1 MIVRVF
7 LHLSL
12 GLFFF
17 VLKSIFYN
25 MNVSCT
31 ALLLHYILYD
41 KLYLNGLLPI
51 THKHDL
57 FESP

>member
-7 LHLSL
+7 FTFEL
-12 GLFFF
+12 GGVF

>member
-1 MIVRVF
+1 MIVRVS

-12 GLFFF
+12 GFFF

-25 MNVSCT
+25 MNVSCA
-31 ALLLHYILYD
+31 ALLLHCILND